1 MKNLFTLLFALVA
14 CSLSAQVYFTED
26 FEGGALPADWSQL
39 TAATDGGFL
48 IGNAATLSGGASPL
62 GAGNVDATGSF
73 FAATNDDACNCDK
86 DDERLVTSAIDLTGV
101 AADIP
106 VVLKFDA
113 WYLDATYGGVM
124 ESATLQASIDGGITW
139 EDVSGIA
146 GNGDGWAP
154 RSIDISAY
162 SGTTVQLG
170 FHYSDGG
177 GWLYALAV
185 DNILVTTPADIDVK
199 FGGISMRSAA
209 LAGTTVDVGGIIQNE
224 GVQAITSIDVTYSDG
239 TNDYTETLNGLDIAS
254 FESGTFTHSTTYDIP
269 AGYNPLTMTIS
280 NPNGVV
286 DPNMDDNSGEIETRG
301 VVPAVGRKVVIE
313 EGTGTWCPWCPR
325 GEVFLGIM
333 HDRYPERFIGIAVHN
348 GDPMTVAEYDSGLGI
363 SGFPNMSNERTENFG
378 FGVIADVEDRFFDR
392 VEMAPPALVE
402 SAATYDAA
410 TGDLTVSSQAIITDA
425 VPANHRLAVV
435 LVEDGVTGT
444 SSGYAQTN
452 NYAGGANGPMG
463 GYENLPSTV
472 PASQM
477 VYDHVGRVLV
487 GGFGGDA
494 SSLPDG
500 GVAGEEFVHTF
511 ATVNIPADYDLDE
524 MNVVT
529 LLLNGSGN
537 IINAEYQTLQ
547 EALDNQLVGTNE
559 QFDNSLAKVYP
570 NPFSDVVN
578 IQLNLETAA
587 DVNVRVMNAV
597 GQVVATQQYNNV
609 VGNRVIPF
617 NGSNLAN
624 GVYTIHMT
632 VGDKLVTKKVMLQ
645 K

>member
-1 MKNLFTLLFALVA
+1 
-14 CSLSAQVYFTED
+14 
-26 FEGGALPADWSQL
+26 
-39 TAATDGGFL
+39 
-48 IGNAATLSGGASPL
+48 
-62 GAGNVDATGSF
+62 
-73 FAATNDDACNCDK
+73 
-86 DDERLVTSAIDLTGV
+86 
-101 AADIP
+101 
-106 VVLKFDA
+106 
-113 WYLDATYGGVM
+113 
-124 ESATLQASIDGGITW
+124 
-139 EDVSGIA
+139 
-146 GNGDGWAP
+146 
-154 RSIDISAY
+154 
-162 SGTTVQLG
+162 
-170 FHYSDGG
+170 
-177 GWLYALAV
+177 
-185 DNILVTTPADIDVK
+185 
-199 FGGISMRSAA
+199 
-209 LAGTTVDVGGIIQNE
+209 
-224 GVQAITSIDVTYSDG
+224 
-239 TNDYTETLNGLDIAS
+239 
-254 FESGTFTHSTTYDIP
+254 
-269 AGYNPLTMTIS
+269 
-280 NPNGVV
+280 
-286 DPNMDDNSGEIETRG
+286 
-301 VVPAVGRKVVIE
+301 
-313 EGTGTWCPWCPR
+313 
-325 GEVFLGIM
+325 
-333 HDRYPERFIGIAVHN
+333 
-348 GDPMTVAEYDSGLGI
+348 
-363 SGFPNMSNERTENFG
+363 
-378 FGVIADVEDRFFDR
+378 
-392 VEMAPPALVE
+392 MAPPALVE

-578 IQLNLETAA
+578 IQLNLET
-587 DVNVRVMNAV
+587 
-597 GQVVATQQYNNV
+597 T
-609 VGNRVIPF
+609 
-617 NGSNLAN
+617 
-624 GVYTIHMT
+624 T
-632 VGDKLVTKKVMLQ
+632 MLLETE
-645 K
+645 